1 MKKASSYLREYTSE
15 EKIKEY
21 IVGGLTVLSA
31 FLVRRLV
38 YSVWKMTT
46 NREPPLNPA
55 SRKVSWQE
63 ALLFTVLTGV
73 MASIARLVVMR
84 NVSLGID
91 EDPDN

>member
-1 MKKASSYLREYTSE
+1 MKNVNSYVKEYTSE

-38 YSVWKMTT
+38 YSLWKFTT
-46 NREPPLNPA
+46 DREPPLNPA
-55 SRKVSWQE
+55 SKKVSWQE
-63 ALLFTVLTGV
+63 ALTFTVLTGV
-73 MASIARLVVMR
+73 MASIARLIVMR

>member
-1 MKKASSYLREYTSE
+1 MKNLNSYLREYTSE

-31 FLVRRLV
+31 FLVRRMV
-38 YSVWKMTT
+38 YTLWKYTT
-46 NREPPLNPA
+46 NKEPPLNPA

-63 ALLFTVLTGV
+63 AFVFTVLTGV
-73 MASIARLVVMR
+73 MASIARLIVMR

-91 EDPDN
+91 EDPDD